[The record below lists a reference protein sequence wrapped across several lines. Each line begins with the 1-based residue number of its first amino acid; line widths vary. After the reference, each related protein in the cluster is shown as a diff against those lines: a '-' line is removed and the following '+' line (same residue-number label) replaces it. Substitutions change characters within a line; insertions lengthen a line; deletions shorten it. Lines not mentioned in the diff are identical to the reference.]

1 MVSPILWGIKW
12 SVLLLW
18 GINGQSRSYG
28 DKMASLPPKG
38 VQMVSPHI
46 LGKDGQSS
54 SYGVENGQSVYWD
67 LRIDN
72 GGLECM
78 CTWLCVFSD
87 ILAIH

>member
-1 MVSPILWGIKW
+1 MSQILR
-12 SVLLLW
+12 LCDL
-18 GINGQSRSYG
+18 
-28 DKMASLPPKG
+28 MAFC
-38 VQMVSPHI
+38 
-46 LGKDGQSS
+46 
-54 SYGVENGQSVYWD
+54 D